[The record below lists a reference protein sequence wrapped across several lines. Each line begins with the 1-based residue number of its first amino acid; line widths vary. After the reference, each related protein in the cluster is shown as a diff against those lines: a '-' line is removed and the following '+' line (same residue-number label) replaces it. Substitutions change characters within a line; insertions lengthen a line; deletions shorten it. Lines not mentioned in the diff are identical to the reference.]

1 MAADFLSCYCGPD
14 RKQVFPAAGLLI
26 LAEERKKIMYKFKL
40 STGTRLLLLFWLAVF
55 FSPGILP
62 AQETQH
68 QALNSGNVFELGDV
82 TVIGTQPGVDIT
94 AEKTVIDM
102 EQFRKPG
109 ATATITDVLSEIGGV
124 DVQRANALMA
134 SPGDEV
140 SIRGLNEGRMVI
152 EIDGRRINHT
162 GHYGR
167 YIVDWSTLTLDDVEK
182 IEIIRGGHSV
192 LHPFAI
198 GGVIN
203 IITKKGPGNDK
214 KFSGHVNTGYGRYGT
229 WSATASVAG
238 SASEYVD
245 FHISGGEQETDG
257 YLRNNFQ
264 DTTSVNAHVDIHL
277 PSEANLYLGIKHTN
291 VEYGMPVVNDP
302 DDMNAA
308 VAALYDSSYPVF
320 SRSSDQLRHLNWPQ
334 LPGGETPMWE
344 RETNYLDAIYTMPV
358 GPGTFKLH
366 WFMTD
371 GERET
376 DLYAKSGAFEE
387 GVISKDRTQGVIS
400 EYSDLRLFDGHDLTL
415 GLEYQEL
422 GDPAGIRVIYRVKSA
437 YVEDVISLGEKWT
450 ITPGIRY
457 YHLDEATYY
466 SWMEMGYSSQPAGWP
481 FAFDNSGKTETE
493 SDFFP
498 SLKIDYRITQ
508 DTNLY
513 AAVSRSYRLPCP

>member
-1 MAADFLSCYCGPD
+1 MHKL
-14 RKQVFPAAGLLI
+14 
-26 LAEERKKIMYKFKL
+26 KL
-40 STGTRLLLLFWLAVF
+40 STGVLFLLLCFVVF
-55 FSPGILP
+55 LVPEISL
-62 AQETQH
+62 AQEIQN
-68 QALNSGNVFELGDV
+68 QEAENDDVIALEDV
-82 TVIGTQPGVDIT
+82 TVIGTQPGVDIS

-102 EQFRKPG
+102 KQFKKPG
-109 ATATITDVLSEIGGV
+109 SAATISDVLAEIGGV

-203 IITKKGPGNDK
+203 IITKKGPEKGKD
-214 KFSGHVNTGYGRYGT
+214 FSGHVNTGYGRYGT
-229 WSATASVAG
+229 WTATASVAG
-238 SASEYVD
+238 RANDWVD

-264 DTTSVNAHVDIHL
+264 DTKSVNAHVDIHL
-277 PSEANLYLGIKHTN
+277 PAEANLYLGIKHSE

-302 DDMNAA
+302 NDPNAA

-344 RETNYLDAIYTMPV
+344 KQTSYLDTIFTMPV
-358 GPGTFKLH
+358 GPGTMKVH
-366 WFMTD
+366 GFMTD
-371 GERET
+371 GRRLT
-376 DLYAKSGAFEE
+376 SLYGKSGAFTENDL
-387 GVISKDRTQGVIS
+387 SKDRTQGVIA
-400 EYSDLRLFDGHDLTL
+400 EYSDIKLFDDHSFTL

-422 GDPAGIRVIYRVKSA
+422 GNPGGTRVIYRVRSA
-437 YVEDVISLGEKWT
+437 YFQDVISIGEKWT
-450 ITPGIRY
+450 ITPGVRY
-457 YHLDEATYY
+457 YHLDESTYY
-466 SWMEMGYSSQPAGWP
+466 SWMEMGYAAQPGGWP
-481 FAFDNSGKTETE
+481 FAYDNSGKSETE
-493 SDFFP
+493 SDYFP
-498 SLKIDYRITQ
+498 SLKIDYRITP
-508 DTNLY
+508 DTSLY
-513 AAVSRSYRLPCP
+513 AAASKSYRLPCP